1 MNLGTE
7 MGTKVQTRKRPTQQV
22 SNCSVDVFQPDHAEL
37 NRMAEG
43 VGFEPTVGYQPTT
56 VFKTAALSRSA
67 IPPARPMRV
76 HGLCSG
82 TLGCFTELY
91 IVSRRAGWP
100 CGFLARRREPYCQYC
115 GAKSSLFRYVSEDRL
130 LLPKTLVCIRIF
142 IGLKARVG
150 AVLGQ
155 VSKCPL
161 RQSSVP
167 ECRAADRHGA

>member
-1 MNLGTE
+1 M
-7 MGTKVQTRKRPTQQV
+7 
-22 SNCSVDVFQPDHAEL
+22 
-37 NRMAEG
+37 
-43 VGFEPTVGYQPTT
+43 
-56 VFKTAALSRSA
+56 
-67 IPPARPMRV
+67 

-82 TLGCFTELY
+82 TLGGFTELY
-91 IVSRRAGWP
+91 IVS
-100 CGFLARRREPYCQYC
+100 PYCQYC

-161 RQSSVP
+161 RQFSVP